1 VSASSSFILSKMSWF
16 IQLIADLLG
25 LGAGTR
31 ATAMAGEIR
40 TRPRLLASVGAAPRY
55 TAITQSTPHDTG
67 TLGVRY

>member
-1 VSASSSFILSKMSWF
+1 MSWF

-40 TRPRLLASVGAAPRY
+40 SRPRLMASVGAAPRY
-55 TAITQSTPHDTG
+55 AATTQSTPREAG